1 MHEDSSSKKYF
12 WNNVIFSFS
21 LSHNSYSWP
30 IQLSD
35 ICVWIGGQYE
45 INQNSDLWS
54 KFLGLIHCRHHQHD
68 RCIMIIYTWQD
79 WFCKAFLNW
88 VNVWFLSSKWFV
100 LIQFFAL
107 CSYYGSISAYL
118 LILKSLSFLTE
129 GMIVVRW
136 LGTEKT
142 VF

>member
-12 WNNVIFSFS
+12 RNNVIFTFS

-35 ICVWIGGQYE
+35 TCVWVGGQYE
-45 INQNSDLWS
+45 INQNSDWWS
-54 KFLGLIHCRHHQHD
+54 KFLGFIQCRHHQHD
-68 RCIMIIYTWQD
+68 RYVMIIYTWQD

-100 LIQFFAL
+100 LTQFSAL
-107 CSYYGSISAYL
+107 CSYYGSILAYL

-129 GMIVVRW
+129 GMIAVLW
-136 LGTEKT
+136 LSTEKT